1 MLAWLALVAALWSG
15 NGDAAVTPIA
25 RAERR
30 RVQPTVS
37 HPYLFTTI
45 EIALVLAGGTVW
57 YFRNGV
63 DERWSRGAEW
73 RAWKRKMTAE
83 DIVFDGDHF
92 NTNAVGHPLGGT
104 AYYQIARGN
113 GLGPGVRSSHRSSA
127 PRSGSTSS
135 RSPNTRRSTI

>member
-15 NGDAAVTPIA
+15 DGDAAIAPLTPIA
-25 RAERR
+25 PPPA
-30 RVQPTVS
+30 VSQPTVS
-37 HPYLFTTI
+37 HPYLFTTL

-63 DERWSRGAEW
+63 DERWSRGTEW

-83 DIVFDGDHF
+83 DIVFDGDHY

-113 GLGPGVRSSHRSSA
+113 GLGPGASFIAA
-127 PRSGSTSS
+127 PW
-135 RSPNTRRSTI
+135 NEL